1 MSNRTPLTEIGE
13 MRISLSDRSFF
24 FKPSFRAMNEIGTP
38 KEIVEVYA
46 KLNGI
51 DYVSPLQHVE
61 YLPFGAQMQ
70 VMKTISKPVYGR
82 HVLSAAYIVMQSC
95 CEDDISVLI
104 GGWKPT
110 PRGVR
115 YVPGVM
121 PIGGTGHLPGGTG
134 GIIEIARSL
143 MEHGIIGK
151 SPLKVPERL
160 EEQGKKTTNEFHA
173 SQYIISAR
181 THFDMTRDEAENLSM
196 TEFQMMIKN
205 KYPEP
210 KGLTKEE
217 RAAEYDQAKADRE
230 RMKALAER
238 KAKKARNT

>member
-51 DYVSPLQHVE
+51 DYVAPLQHVE

-95 CEDDISVLI
+95 CEDDASVLI

-115 YVPGVM
+115 YVPGIM
-121 PIGGTGHLPGGTG
+121 PVSD
-134 GIIEIARSL
+134 IIIIARNL
-143 MEHGIIGK
+143 MQHGIIGK

-160 EEQGKKTTNEFHA
+160 EEQGKRTTNEFHA

>member
-51 DYVSPLQHVE
+51 DYVAPLQRVE

-95 CEDDISVLI
+95 CEDDASVLI

-115 YVPGVM
+115 YVPGIM
-121 PIGGTGHLPGGTG
+121 PVSD
-134 GIIEIARSL
+134 IIIIARNL
-143 MEHGIIGK
+143 MQHGVIGK

>member
-51 DYVSPLQHVE
+51 DYIAPLQHVE

-115 YVPGVM
+115 YVPGIM
-121 PIGGTGHLPGGTG
+121 PVSD
-134 GIIEIARSL
+134 IIIIARNL
-143 MEHGIIGK
+143 MQHGIIGK

>member
-46 KLNGI
+46 RLNGI
-51 DYVSPLQHVE
+51 DYVAPLQHVE

-70 VMKTISKPVYGR
+70 VMKTICKPVYGR

-115 YVPGVM
+115 YVPGIM
-121 PIGGTGHLPGGTG
+121 PVSD
-134 GIIEIARSL
+134 IIIIARNL
-143 MEHGIIGK
+143 MQHGIIGK

>member
-1 MSNRTPLTEIGE
+1 MQNMSNRTPLTEIGE

-51 DYVSPLQHVE
+51 DYVAPLQHVE

-70 VMKTISKPVYGR
+70 VMKTISKPVFGR

-115 YVPGVM
+115 YVPGIM
-121 PIGGTGHLPGGTG
+121 PVSD
-134 GIIEIARSL
+134 IIIIARNL

>member
-46 KLNGI
+46 RLNGI
-51 DYVSPLQHVE
+51 DYVAPLQHVE

-95 CEDDISVLI
+95 CEDDVSVLI

-115 YVPGVM
+115 YVPGIM
-121 PIGGTGHLPGGTG
+121 PVSD
-134 GIIEIARSL
+134 IIIIARNL
-143 MEHGIIGK
+143 MQHGVIGK

-217 RAAEYDQAKADRE
+217 RAAEYEQAKADRE

>member
-46 KLNGI
+46 RLNGI
-51 DYVSPLQHVE
+51 DYVAPLQHVE

-70 VMKTISKPVYGR
+70 VMKTISRPVYGR

-95 CEDDISVLI
+95 CEDDVSVLI

-115 YVPGVM
+115 YVPGIM
-121 PIGGTGHLPGGTG
+121 PVSD
-134 GIIEIARSL
+134 IIIIARNL
-143 MEHGIIGK
+143 MQHGIIGK

>member
-1 MSNRTPLTEIGE
+1 MQNMSNRTPLTEIGE

-38 KEIVEVYA
+38 REIVEVYA

-51 DYVSPLQHVE
+51 DYVAPLQHVE
-61 YLPFGAQMQ
+61 CLPFGAQMQ

-95 CEDDISVLI
+95 CEDDVSVLI

-115 YVPGVM
+115 YVPGIM
-121 PIGGTGHLPGGTG
+121 PVSD
-134 GIIEIARSL
+134 IIIIARNL
-143 MEHGIIGK
+143 MQHGIIGK

>member
-51 DYVSPLQHVE
+51 DYVAPLQHVE

-95 CEDDISVLI
+95 CEDDVSVLI

-115 YVPGVM
+115 YVPGIM
-121 PIGGTGHLPGGTG
+121 PVSD
-134 GIIEIARSL
+134 IIIIARNL
-143 MEHGIIGK
+143 MQHGVIGK

>member
-1 MSNRTPLTEIGE
+1 MRNRTPLTEIGE

-51 DYVSPLQHVE
+51 DYVAPLQHVE

-95 CEDDISVLI
+95 CEDDVSVLI

-115 YVPGVM
+115 YVPGIM
-121 PIGGTGHLPGGTG
+121 PVSD
-134 GIIEIARSL
+134 IIIIARNL
-143 MEHGIIGK
+143 MQHGIIGK

>member
-13 MRISLSDRSFF
+13 MRISLSERSFF

-51 DYVSPLQHVE
+51 DYVAPLQHVE

-115 YVPGVM
+115 YVPGIM
-121 PIGGTGHLPGGTG
+121 PVSD
-134 GIIEIARSL
+134 IIIIARNL
-143 MEHGIIGK
+143 MQHGIIGK

-160 EEQGKKTTNEFHA
+160 EEQGKKTTSEFHA

>member
-38 KEIVEVYA
+38 KEIVDVYA

-51 DYVSPLQHVE
+51 DYVAPLQHVE

-115 YVPGVM
+115 YVPGIM
-121 PIGGTGHLPGGTG
+121 PVSD
-134 GIIEIARSL
+134 IIIIARNL
-143 MEHGIIGK
+143 MQHGIIGK

>member
-46 KLNGI
+46 RLNGI
-51 DYVSPLQHVE
+51 DYVAPLQHVE

-95 CEDDISVLI
+95 CEDDVSVLI

-115 YVPGVM
+115 YVPGIM
-121 PIGGTGHLPGGTG
+121 PVSD
-134 GIIEIARSL
+134 IIIIARNL
-143 MEHGIIGK
+143 MQHGIIGK

-160 EEQGKKTTNEFHA
+160 EEQGKKTTSEFHA

>member
-1 MSNRTPLTEIGE
+1 MSNRTPLTEVGE

-46 KLNGI
+46 RLNGI
-51 DYVSPLQHVE
+51 DYVAPLQHVE

-115 YVPGVM
+115 YVPGIM
-121 PIGGTGHLPGGTG
+121 PVSD
-134 GIIEIARSL
+134 IIIIARNL
-143 MEHGIIGK
+143 MQHGIIGK

>member
-51 DYVSPLQHVE
+51 DYVAQLQHVE

-95 CEDDISVLI
+95 CEDDVSVLI

-115 YVPGVM
+115 YVPGIM
-121 PIGGTGHLPGGTG
+121 PVSD
-134 GIIEIARSL
+134 IIIIARNL
-143 MEHGIIGK
+143 MQHGIIGK

-217 RAAEYDQAKADRE
+217 RAAEYDQAKADRK

>member
-51 DYVSPLQHVE
+51 DYVAPLQHVE

-95 CEDDISVLI
+95 CEDDVSVLI

-115 YVPGVM
+115 YVPGIM
-121 PIGGTGHLPGGTG
+121 PVSD
-134 GIIEIARSL
+134 IIIIARNL
-143 MEHGIIGK
+143 MQHGIIGK

-217 RAAEYDQAKADRE
+217 RAAEYNQAKADRE

>member
-46 KLNGI
+46 RLNGI
-51 DYVSPLQHVE
+51 DYVAPLQHVE

-70 VMKTISKPVYGR
+70 VIKTISKPVYGR

-95 CEDDISVLI
+95 CEDDVSVLI

-115 YVPGVM
+115 YVPGIM
-121 PIGGTGHLPGGTG
+121 PVSD
-134 GIIEIARSL
+134 IIIIARNL
-143 MEHGIIGK
+143 MQHGIIGK

>member
-1 MSNRTPLTEIGE
+1 MTNRTPLTEIGE

-46 KLNGI
+46 RLNGI
-51 DYVSPLQHVE
+51 DYVAPLQHVE

-95 CEDDISVLI
+95 CEDDVSVLI

-115 YVPGVM
+115 YVPGIM
-121 PIGGTGHLPGGTG
+121 PVSD
-134 GIIEIARSL
+134 IIIIARNL
-143 MEHGIIGK
+143 MQHGIIGK

>member
-13 MRISLSDRSFF
+13 MRISLSDKSFF

-51 DYVSPLQHVE
+51 DYVAPLQHVE

-115 YVPGVM
+115 YVPGIM
-121 PIGGTGHLPGGTG
+121 PVSD
-134 GIIEIARSL
+134 IIIIARNL
-143 MEHGIIGK
+143 TQHGIIGK

-238 KAKKARNT
+238 KAKKRGIHNG

>member
-51 DYVSPLQHVE
+51 DYVAPLQHVE

-115 YVPGVM
+115 YVPGIM
-121 PIGGTGHLPGGTG
+121 PVSD
-134 GIIEIARSL
+134 IIIIARNL
-143 MEHGIIGK
+143 MQHGIIGK

-217 RAAEYDQAKADRE
+217 RAAEYDQAKEDRE
-230 RMKALAER
+230 RMKALDER

>member
-1 MSNRTPLTEIGE
+1 MQNMSNRTPLTEIGE

-38 KEIVEVYA
+38 KEMVEVYA

-51 DYVSPLQHVE
+51 DYVAPLQHVE

-121 PIGGTGHLPGGTG
+121 PESD
-134 GIIEIARSL
+134 IIIIARNL
-143 MEHGIIGK
+143 MQHGIIGK

-181 THFDMTRDEAENLSM
+181 THFDMTRDDAENLSM

>member
-13 MRISLSDRSFF
+13 MRISLSDGSFF

-51 DYVSPLQHVE
+51 DYVAPLQHVE

-115 YVPGVM
+115 YVPGIM
-121 PIGGTGHLPGGTG
+121 PVSD
-134 GIIEIARSL
+134 IIIIARNL
-143 MEHGIIGK
+143 MQHGIIGK

-210 KGLTKEE
+210 KGLTREE

>member
-13 MRISLSDRSFF
+13 MRISLSDKSFF

-51 DYVSPLQHVE
+51 DYVAPLQHVE

-95 CEDDISVLI
+95 CEDDISLLI

-115 YVPGVM
+115 YIPGIM
-121 PIGGTGHLPGGTG
+121 PVSD
-134 GIIEIARSL
+134 IIIIARNL
-143 MEHGIIGK
+143 MQHGIIGK

-181 THFDMTRDEAENLSM
+181 THFDMTRDDAENLSM